1 MSDIKDLI
9 RKNIKELIPYSSARD
24 EYSGNG
30 AVLLDANE
38 SPYNEPFNR
47 YPDPVQMALKEKIS
61 GIIYTPVEQ
70 IFLGNGSDEAIDLLI
85 RIFCEPAADRII
97 IIDPSYGMY
106 KVCADINNVAV
117 DFVSL
122 NDDFSLDAERVLAA
136 VREET
141 KMIFLCSP
149 NNPSA
154 NLLAREEI
162 TRILSEFKGMVV
174 LDEAYIDFCG
184 TEGLLP
190 SQGEHWNLV
199 ILRTLSKAWGLA
211 GIRLGMAL
219 ADPEVIQYMN
229 RIKYPYKRIDFDPD
243 GERHAENRGKAG
255 YERISWDE
263 ALDIVEGEIKR
274 ISHTYGSSAI
284 TGLTSSHHNWG
295 IVGYKMGPF
304 SRF

>member
-1 MSDIKDLI
+1 MNDIKDLI
-9 RKNIKELIPYSSARD
+9 RKNIRELIPYSSARD
-24 EYSGNG
+24 EYSGKG

-61 GIIYTPVEQ
+61 GIISTPVER

-162 TRILSEFKGMVV
+162 TRILTEFKGMVV

-190 SQGEHWNLV
+190 YQGEYQNLI

-229 RIKYPYKRIDFDPD
+229 RVKYPY
-243 GERHAENRGKAG
+243 NVNYLTQTKAL
-255 YERISWDE
+255 E
-263 ALDIVEGEIKR
+263 ALGSDGNKEKWVKEILAERRVENFVALR
-274 ISHTYGSSAI
+274 VW
-284 TGLTSSHHNWG
+284 N
-295 IVGYKMGPF
+295 
-304 SRF
+304 R